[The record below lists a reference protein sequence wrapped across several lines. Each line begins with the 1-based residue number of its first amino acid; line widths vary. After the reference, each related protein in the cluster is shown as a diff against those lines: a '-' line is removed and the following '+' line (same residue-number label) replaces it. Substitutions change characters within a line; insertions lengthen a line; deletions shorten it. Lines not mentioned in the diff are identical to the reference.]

1 MATEEQCRQFKEN
14 GYVIVEDFLTAAEA
28 DKLRGECA
36 SLIHGM
42 NVKEHQSEAFTTGK
56 KQIADDY
63 FMSSGD
69 KIRFFF
75 EKGAIDENG
84 ELNVPKHLSLNKIGH
99 ALHELCP
106 GFKEVT
112 FRKEIQ
118 EITKSLGFQQP
129 LVAQSM
135 YIFKQPGIGGEVVP
149 HQDSTFLK
157 TDPMRIMG
165 YWIAL
170 EDATLENGCLWF
182 IPGSHKEGLSTQWIR
197 NPDPDGPFMTYRG
210 EVLKVD
216 DSKFIPEPIKKGS
229 MILIHGEVIHK
240 SLPNKSDKSRH
251 IYTFHVIESK
261 DTVYSKE
268 NWLQPSEAL
277 PFPPMFK
284 DS

>member
-135 YIFKQPGIGGEVVP
+135 YIFKQPGIGGE
-149 HQDSTFLK
+149 
-157 TDPMRIMG
+157 
-165 YWIAL
+165 
-170 EDATLENGCLWF
+170 
-182 IPGSHKEGLSTQWIR
+182 EGLSTQWIR